1 MHPLGA
7 QDDVQVLEGPLGS
20 DGALGSV
27 LVPSGSDGRLG
38 KPSNQIF
45 GKNWEFGPT
54 RSTPPPPKLGRP
66 KQKQKLMFI
75 WHFRLF

>member
-27 LVPSGSDGRLG
+27 LVPSGSDGTLG
-38 KPSNQIF
+38 SHGLVMLKTS
-45 GKNWEFGPT
+45 
-54 RSTPPPPKLGRP
+54 S
-66 KQKQKLMFI
+66 
-75 WHFRLF
+75 